1 MCWFSVLLF
10 STFLIS
16 NLFVYF
22 FHSFTM
28 KVFWFDALLSLW
40 NNPVI
45 HLLNF
50 RSWCQSILP
59 SSNRLLFYLI
69 SVKAIAVLVH
79 SLIECWSPVN
89 QWDCYLCI
97 IWICLCTP
105 GDTLCKNFVPEV
117 HCVVFWAI
125 FAKIKV
131 EERYIWVVVCY
142 VEYVCDLKDTN
153 VDLHTPYL
161 APSWDVV
168 CFVGCRTC

>member
-1 MCWFSVLLF
+1 MFIFFILLQWKCFDLMLFYFSGTIQLSLF
-10 STFLIS
+10 F
-16 NLFVYF
+16 FVY
-22 FHSFTM
+22 
-28 KVFWFDALLSLW
+28 
-40 NNPVI
+40 
-45 HLLNF
+45 LLNF

-117 HCVVFWAI
+117 QCCFLGHFC
-125 FAKIKV
+125 
-131 EERYIWVVVCY
+131 
-142 VEYVCDLKDTN
+142 KDQSGRE
-153 VDLHTPYL
+153 VHLSGSL
-161 APSWDVV
+161 L
-168 CFVGCRTC
+168 CRICLWFEGHKCWSSHSIPCSKLRCSLLCWL